1 MTTLTQR
8 YVNAAV
14 AGLTEPQRDDV
25 AEELRASVADAIDDL
40 VASGL
45 SPQEAESQ
53 ALTDLGDPA
62 VLAERFGGRPRHLI
76 GPAYFGQYQ
85 QLLRTLLIVVVPI
98 VGVVCLAAQALAGA
112 APLAAVLSCAGVMF
126 QVGVQIAFWVTVVFA
141 LLERTHTPVPFAQ
154 WTPSDLPEVAERRIG
169 LGDTVFGIAML
180 ILAIWAILWQRDHWL
195 VTVDGTAV
203 PVLNPDVWAPW
214 LVVLL
219 GVLAASI
226 LLAVVTYRVGHWT
239 VPLAVVNTVLNGAF
253 AGIVLSLWAQ
263 GTLLT
268 PGVAELVPAGLLNPL
283 PWIVVGIAV
292 LDTVEAWWQVLRR

>member
-14 AGLTEPQRDDV
+14 TGLPEPQRDDV

-45 SPQEAESQ
+45 SPQDAEAQ

-76 GPAYFGQYQ
+76 GSAYFGQYQ

-98 VGVVCLAAQALAGA
+98 VGVVCLAAQAIAGS
-112 APLAAVLSCAGVMF
+112 APLSAVLNCLGVMF

-141 LLERTHTPVPFAQ
+141 LLERTHTPVPTEK
-154 WTPSDLPEVAERRIG
+154 WTPADLPEVVERRVG

-180 ILAIWAILWQRDHWL
+180 VLAIWAILWQRDHWL
-195 VTVDGTAV
+195 VTVNGVDV
-203 PVLNPDVWAPW
+203 PVLNPDVWTPW

-219 GVLAASI
+219 AVLVASV

-239 VPLAVVNTVLNGAF
+239 VPLAVVNTVLNAAF
-253 AGIVLSLWAQ
+253 AAIVLGLWAQ

-268 PGVAELVPAGLLNPL
+268 PGVAELVPSGLLNPL

>member
-14 AGLTEPQRDDV
+14 TGLPEPQRDDV

-45 SPQEAESQ
+45 SPQDAEAQ

-98 VGVVCLAAQALAGA
+98 VGVVCLAAQAIAGS
-112 APLAAVLSCAGVMF
+112 APLSAALNCLGVMF

-141 LLERTHTPVPFAQ
+141 LLERTHTPVPTEK
-154 WTPSDLPEVAERRIG
+154 WTPADLPEVVERRVG

-180 ILAIWAILWQRDHWL
+180 VLAIWAILWQRDHWL
-195 VTVDGTAV
+195 VTVNGVDV
-203 PVLNPDVWAPW
+203 PVLNPDVWTPW

-219 GVLAASI
+219 AVLVASV

-239 VPLAVVNTVLNGAF
+239 VPLAVVNTVLNAAF
-253 AGIVLSLWAQ
+253 AAIVLGLWAQ

-268 PGVAELVPAGLLNPL
+268 PGVAELVPSGLLNPL